1 MKNRVLISKLN
12 DYIGKEVIIA
22 GWMHRIRILGKI
34 AFLILRDRTGII
46 QCVLGN
52 KELIN
57 QVKDLQVESVLK
69 IKGTVQTSDKQ
80 ESGIELDVNEIQVIS
95 PVYEM
100 IPVEINKDE
109 IDAHIDTIIDYRPV
123 TLRHSKLKAIFKIQA
138 GIVEGYR
145 EYMRSQGF
153 VEIIFPILAGA
164 SSEGGAEIFKLDY
177 FGKEATLP
185 QSAQLYKQIMM
196 GVYEGVYGLSYCFR
210 AEKSATTR
218 HLTEFNQFEFELG
231 FIEDM
236 EEIMY
241 HCENAVRHIIKK
253 IQNEYSKELEILNV
267 TNLPIVPEDK
277 PFPRI
282 TLKQALEI
290 YKEGTGIDETNEPDL
305 SPGAEKWLSTEWGPK
320 AHNSNFVF
328 VTHYPLSKRPFY
340 TYPNPDN
347 PELSESFDLIGNGS
361 EIVTGG
367 QRVNRYQHQ
376 IERLKEKGLN
386 PEDFEG
392 YLMMHKYGI
401 PTEGGFGMGLQ
412 RLTQNL
418 LGLKNIRE
426 ATLFPRDLNRLT
438 P

>member
-1 MKNRVLISKLN
+1 MKNRVLISDLN
-12 DYIGKEVIIA
+12 KHIDQEVIIA

-34 AFLILRDRTGII
+34 AFVILRDRTGII
-46 QCVLGN
+46 QCVLSN

-69 IKGTVQTSDKQ
+69 IKGIVRASDKQ
-80 ESGIELDVNEIQVIS
+80 ESGIELDVNEIHVIS
-95 PVYEM
+95 PVYDM

-109 IDAHIDTIIDYRPV
+109 IDAHIDTIIDYRPI
-123 TLRHSKLKAIFKIQA
+123 TLRHQKLRAIFKIQA

-153 VEIIFPILAGA
+153 TEIIFPILAGA
-164 SSEGGAEIFKLDY
+164 SSEGGAELFKLDY

-185 QSAQLYKQIMM
+185 QSAQLYKQITM
-196 GVYEGVYGLSYCFR
+196 GVYEGVYGLSYSFR

-231 FIEDM
+231 FIENIEDL
-236 EEIMY
+236 MY
-241 HCENAVRHIIKK
+241 HCENVVRHIIMK
-253 IQNEYSKELEILNV
+253 IQKEFVKELEILN
-267 TNLPIVPEDK
+267 TTLPIVPEDK

-282 TLKQALEI
+282 TLRQALEI
-290 YKEGTGIDETNEPDL
+290 YKEYTGIDETMEPDL

-320 AHNSNFVF
+320 EHHSNFVF

-340 TYPNPDN
+340 TYPHPDN

-386 PEDFEG
+386 PDDFEG